1 MNCLPEHRKKCIDH
15 LQSAMA
21 LRKFGIQMNVKM
33 KKNKVLNLR
42 IAQTKKDRIKQQAKD
57 QGISVSKLV
66 LQSIRG
72 SE

>member
-1 MNCLPEHRKKCIDH
+1 MNCLPEHRKKFTEPQ
-15 LQSAMA
+15 QSATA
-21 LRKFGIQMNVKM
+21 LRKFGTQMRVKM
-33 KKNKVLNLR
+33 KKDRVLNLR
-42 IAQTKKDRIKQQAKD
+42 IAQTDKDQIKQRAKD

>member
-1 MNCLPEHRKKCIDH
+1 M
-15 LQSAMA
+15 S
-21 LRKFGIQMNVKM
+21 VKM

-42 IAQTKKDRIKQQAKD
+42 IAQTEKDRIKQQAKD

>member
-1 MNCLPEHRKKCIDH
+1 MNRTN
-15 LQSAMA
+15 Q
-21 LRKFGIQMNVKM
+21 V
-33 KKNKVLNLR
+33 KNKVLNLR
-42 IAQTKKDRIKQQAKD
+42 IAQTDKDQIKQRAKD